1 MADPIKMDNWSLI
14 NKVDGVLRLLGKVG
28 TRVVVTSEVVKQVG
42 ERLMETKNGTV
53 YELGNVNPYY
63 MKMLSDVDSEW
74 DGKGTIPIRVLNK

>member
-1 MADPIKMDNWSLI
+1 MPDPIRMENWSLI
-14 NKVDGVLRLLGKVG
+14 NKVDGVLRLLGKVEN
-28 TRVVVTSEVVKQVG
+28 RVVVTSEVLRQVG

-74 DGKGTIPIRVLNK
+74 DGKGTIPIRVLKK